1 MESTITT
8 ETIRELVMMG
18 VEASLIA
25 LKWGDLELV
34 FARPDDDEE
43 EEKTPPGFE
52 TPPRK
57 VIEMAEAP
65 EEGNA
70 YEKLFGA
77 NMPRFKKREV

>member
-1 MESTITT
+1 
-8 ETIRELVMMG
+8 MMG

-34 FARPDDDEE
+34 FARPPEEDDDEK
-43 EEKTPPGFE
+43 EEKMPPGFE
-52 TPPRK
+52 APPRK